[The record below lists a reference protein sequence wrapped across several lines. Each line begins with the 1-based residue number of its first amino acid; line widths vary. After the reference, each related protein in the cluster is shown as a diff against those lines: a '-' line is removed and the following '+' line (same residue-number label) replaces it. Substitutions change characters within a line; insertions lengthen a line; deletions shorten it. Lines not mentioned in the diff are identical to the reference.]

1 MISCKTLISVNGE
14 QPVECLP
21 ITHEG
26 SLALCETG
34 VTTND
39 LAAVRLELDDH
50 DELVVV
56 RVAETPVILE
66 RSGRKLQLRAGKAV
80 RICENDVLR
89 INASSI
95 CLVKS
100 TFLIPKATSVFPWLQ
115 TTRRILAASAAVFT
129 MTVLCACE
137 EEEDQSI
144 KNVSCVQGVQK
155 CAGNK
160 VMTCQNGVWRLSQT
174 CLSDEICVESNT
186 SAVCEMSMIAGDMR
200 VDECEPNQMKC
211 ENNNVYKCEGGFWEL
226 SQKCLGYDICTEL
239 SNTSAVCES
248 GVTSGILPPQ
258 KECKNDEMK
267 CDNNNV
273 YKCVGGFW
281 QFAEACDL
289 PDVCV
294 ERSNTSAVCEMSMVD
309 GDMQIDECDPDQM
322 KCENNSVYKCEGGLW
337 QLADACEG
345 GSECVQVSN
354 TSAFCDMGPT
364 AGVLPIEECQPGE
377 MKCDNNNVYQCSGG
391 LWQLADACEGGSEC
405 IQVSNTSAFCDM
417 GPTAG
422 VLPVEECQPGEMKC
436 EDNSVYKCEG
446 GLWQLADACEGGSE
460 CVQVSN
466 TSAFCDMGPT
476 SGVLPVEEC
485 QPGEMKCEDN
495 SVYKCDFGY
504 WALANKC
511 EEDAVCVELS
521 NTSAVCEV
529 DVTEGEMIPPE
540 CDDGAMK
547 CDNNSVYKCEYGY
560 WALANK
566 CEGDAICVER
576 SNTSAVCEVDVL
588 EGEPLPPPEIP
599 NPEPPSDKS

>member
-14 QPVECLP
+14 QPVDCLP
-21 ITHEG
+21 ITHEDT
-26 SLALCETG
+26 LALCETG

-39 LAAVRLELDDH
+39 VAAVRLELDDH

-56 RVAETPVILE
+56 RVAETPVTLE

-80 RICENDVLR
+80 RICENDVLS

-100 TFLIPKATSVFPWLQ
+100 TFLIPKASPVFPWLQ
-115 TTRRILAASAAVFT
+115 TTRRILATSAAVFT

-137 EEEDQSI
+137 EEEDNQPIKSI
-144 KNVSCVQGVQK
+144 SCEQGAQK
-155 CAGNK
+155 CSGNK
-160 VMTCQNGVWRLSQT
+160 VMTCQNGVWQLSQT
-174 CLSDEICVESNT
+174 CRGDEICVESNT

-200 VDECEPNQMKC
+200 IDECEPDQMKC

-258 KECKNDEMK
+258 KAECKNDEMK
-267 CDNNNV
+267 CDDNNA
-273 YKCVGGFW
+273 YKCVDGFW
-281 QFAEACDL
+281 QLADACDS
-289 PDVCV
+289 PEVCV
-294 ERSNTSAVCEMSMVD
+294 EQSNTSAVCEMSMIAGDMKIDECEPDQMKCENNSIYQCVDGIWQLANACDSYEVCVEQSNTSAVCEMSMVD

-345 GSECVQVSN
+345 GTECV
-354 TSAFCDMGPT
+354 
-364 AGVLPIEECQPGE
+364 
-377 MKCDNNNVYQCSGG
+377 
-391 LWQLADACEGGSEC
+391 
-405 IQVSNTSAFCDM
+405 QVSNTSAFCDM

-446 GLWQLADACEGGSE
+446 GLWQLADVCEGGSE

-466 TSAFCDMGPT
+466 TSAFCDMGPLA
-476 SGVLPVEEC
+476 GVLPIEEC

-511 EEDAVCVELS
+511 EGDAVCVELSNTSAVCEMSLVPSGVMPPSDCVPGQMKCEDNSVYKCDFGYWELANKCEGDAVCVELS

-529 DVTEGEMIPPE
+529 DVLG
-540 CDDGAMK
+540 
-547 CDNNSVYKCEYGY
+547 
-560 WALANK
+560 
-566 CEGDAICVER
+566 
-576 SNTSAVCEVDVL
+576 
-588 EGEPLPPPEIP
+588 GEPLPPPEIP
-599 NPEPPSDKS
+599 TPEPE